1 MTMKST
7 QSGLDR
13 WNKRYGANKRDEE
26 IIRAGKLKQKTEM
39 EVAKEIVS
47 TIKKKPVSTEDI
59 FAVIARDSIGTLT
72 QMWANNVQNTIIKT
86 VREDVMP
93 VFKEEIRATVR
104 EVVQEEL
111 ADAVQGIMR
120 GIVEGMMQ
128 GQVSIVPQQQEQE
141 PVITPQEEEEEVKEV
156 KVYESAMDERIS
168 NLIIEA
174 HKEIG
179 PEVYAANKF
188 KKVGSKFNSGY
199 QAYMR
204 DLGKQGKPTRGVW
217 KLKVAEVLNK

>member
-26 IIRAGKLKQKTEM
+26 IIRQGKLKQKSEM

-141 PVITPQEEEEEVKEV
+141 PVITPQEEEKEV

-168 NLIIEA
+168 NLIMEA

-179 PEVYAANKF
+179 SEVYAANKF
-188 KKVGSKFNSGY
+188 KKIGSKFNSGY

>member
-7 QSGLDR
+7 QTGLDR
-13 WNKRYGANKRDEE
+13 WQKRYGANKRDEE
-26 IIRAGKLKQKTEM
+26 VIRNARNKQKTEM

-128 GQVSIVPQQQEQE
+128 GQVSIVPQQQEE

-156 KVYESAMDERIS
+156 KVYESAIDERIA
-168 NLIIEA
+168 NLIMEA

-179 PEVYAANKF
+179 AEVYAANKF